1 MAVKT
6 KSAKSKTVVEHARV
20 CIKATF
26 NNTLVTVTDPKGNT
40 LTQEMAGTCN
50 FKNSRKSTPHAAQIA
65 ASKACQLA
73 KEMFKVE
80 TGEIRI
86 WGPGPGR
93 EAAIRAACSV
103 LKIISISD
111 VTGIPFNGTTPP
123 NERRQ

>member
-1 MAVKT
+1 MA
-6 KSAKSKTVVEHARV
+6 AKIKKVVDHVRV
-20 CIKATF
+20 CIRATF
-26 NNTLVTVTDPKGNT
+26 NNTKVTVTDAKGNT
-40 LTQEMAGTCN
+40 LTQETAGTCN
-50 FKNSRKSTPHAAQIA
+50 YKSSRKSTPHAAQIA

-93 EAAIRAACSV
+93 EAAIRAACGV

-111 VTGIPFNGTTPP
+111 VTGVPHNGTTPH